1 MSVFFLTCRASFLP
15 LGTEESSQI
24 YLLESGPSCPGGFF
38 FFFEY
43 HAICIDGLINNSV
56 VSIEYLVPFPSSRK
70 VYFVLQRRPWLVDEE
85 RNLALLVDGALPEI

>member
-1 MSVFFLTCRASFLP
+1 MSRGVFYC
-15 LGTEESSQI
+15 
-24 YLLESGPSCPGGFF
+24 
-38 FFFEY
+38 FEY

-70 VYFVLQRRPWLVDEE
+70 FYFVLQRRPWLVDEE

>member
-1 MSVFFLTCRASFLP
+1 MSVFFFTCRASFLP
-15 LGTEESSQI
+15 LGTEKSSQI
-24 YLLESGPSCPGGFF
+24 YLLESGPSCPGEF

-56 VSIEYLVPFPSSRK
+56 VSIEHLVPFPSSRK
-70 VYFVLQRRPWLVDEE
+70 FYFVLQRRPWLVDEE